1 MQQCEICNMPP
12 VGGNNYAVFFRVD
25 KRDVKCVLSD
35 FYAGVDAVEGVKSV
49 ITEQ

>member
-1 MQQCEICNMPP
+1 MPS

-25 KRDVKCVLSD
+25 KRDVKSALSD
-35 FYAGVDAVEGVKSV
+35 FYAGVDAVEGVESV